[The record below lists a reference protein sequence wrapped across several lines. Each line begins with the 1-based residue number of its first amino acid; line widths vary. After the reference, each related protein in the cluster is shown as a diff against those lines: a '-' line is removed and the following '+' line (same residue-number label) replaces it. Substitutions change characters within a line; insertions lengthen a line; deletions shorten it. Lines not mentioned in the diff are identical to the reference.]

1 MYAFGSD
8 NQSSTAYFGFP
19 DAKSQIQNGQ
29 SGVHSLFSKFVVG
42 VDLNEQTLLNCNRR
56 SRQLTNRGI
65 GGLTKSREI
74 VSEG

>member
-29 SGVHSLFSKFVVG
+29 SGG
-42 VDLNEQTLLNCNRR
+42 
-56 SRQLTNRGI
+56 
-65 GGLTKSREI
+65 
-74 VSEG
+74 